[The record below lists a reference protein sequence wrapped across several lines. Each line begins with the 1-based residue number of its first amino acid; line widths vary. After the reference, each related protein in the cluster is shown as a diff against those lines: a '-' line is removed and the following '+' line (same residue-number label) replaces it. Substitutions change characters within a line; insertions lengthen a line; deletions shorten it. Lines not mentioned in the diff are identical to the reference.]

1 MVTVIDN
8 LFITYRTHNA
18 KGDQLFTT
26 KLYGPYAYRPQ
37 YGLSAE
43 EEQGSQENLTT
54 GRNLYGDSP
63 WPARNAPCFTV
74 LNAFMERYVV
84 DSFFANVYDVRN

>member
-1 MVTVIDN
+1 MLYLVQEYIPALKF
-8 LFITYRTHNA
+8 LFYLVFPLMCVRTHNA
-18 KGDQLFTT
+18 NGDQLFAT

-54 GRNLYGDSP
+54 DRNLYGNSP
-63 WPARNAPCFTV
+63 WPARNAPCFSV
-74 LNAFMERYVV
+74 LNAFMER
-84 DSFFANVYDVRN
+84 